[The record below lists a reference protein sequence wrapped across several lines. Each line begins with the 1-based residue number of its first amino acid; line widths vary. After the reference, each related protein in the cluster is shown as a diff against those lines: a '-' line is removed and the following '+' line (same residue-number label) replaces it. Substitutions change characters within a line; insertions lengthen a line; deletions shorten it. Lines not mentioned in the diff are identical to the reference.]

1 MPFTSALP
9 TQPSAGQVLKVTA
22 VKSRSGNTRVRLDSG
37 RDDAGNTF
45 LPGRYLCVLLV
56 SAPHKQGSCL
66 DTYGRGWHNT
76 VCDVGFCDV
85 RSYQLTIELL
95 PSG

>member
-37 RDDAGNTF
+37 RDDADNTF
-45 LPGRYLCVLLV
+45 YQVEIYACYLSQIYTNRLLDRAGTIPFATLA
-56 SAPHKQGSCL
+56 SAMGAAIS
-66 DTYGRGWHNT
+66 
-76 VCDVGFCDV
+76 
-85 RSYQLTIELL
+85 
-95 PSG
+95 